1 MWLQFIHK
9 YWWLRSP
16 YTGNSKYA
24 YLVSPS
30 GDVGRIGGSGVDD
43 SYWRII
49 AGRVHVLQLYVFLC
63 NGRWKYDYTCSRIFL
78 RRHSPDISDVQFIW
92 MIFPSGFVNHNLDYT
107 ISYSYGRISP
117 VTTISEFT
125 QIVYPNGILNNGSY
139 GVDNSYGT
147 LRTSIMYIHG
157 SLV

>member
-16 YTGNSKYA
+16 YTGNSNYA

-43 SYWRII
+43 SYGRII

-63 NGRWKYDYTCSRIFL
+63 NGDGS
-78 RRHSPDISDVQFIW
+78 
-92 MIFPSGFVNHNLDYT
+92 MITYAVEYP
-107 ISYSYGRISP
+107 YG
-117 VTTISEFT
+117 
-125 QIVYPNGILNNGSY
+125 
-139 GVDNSYGT
+139 DA
-147 LRTSIMYIHG
+147 LRTSVMRNLYG
-157 SLV
+157 